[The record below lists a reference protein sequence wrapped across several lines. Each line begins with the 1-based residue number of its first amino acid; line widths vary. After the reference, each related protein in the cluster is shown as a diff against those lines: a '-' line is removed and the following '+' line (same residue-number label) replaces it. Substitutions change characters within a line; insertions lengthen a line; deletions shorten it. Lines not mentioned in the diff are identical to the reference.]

1 MKKFILVFVISL
13 LSVPVFSQINFDDYF
28 TYSTMRFDYS
38 RAGNSESNDI
48 FLEQI
53 KKEPYWSGNPKNLI
67 DKFNY
72 GHYKYLV
79 YDSAD
84 SKLIFSKGYN
94 TIYDEWQTT
103 PEAKLLKRSF
113 YETVIF
119 PFPKKTVKLE
129 LHERNKNGVFDKK
142 YEIYINPYDKYINQ
156 DMPRN
161 FVTNKIVNSG
171 DPLHKVDV
179 VFLPEGYTKDEME
192 KFRKDAD
199 RFAGYFL
206 ECSPY
211 KENKDKIN
219 IWTVEAISDES
230 GVDNPGL
237 NNWKNTIMNFTFYSL
252 DVERYLMSVD
262 IKSIRDLASLVPYDN
277 ICIISNTDK
286 YGGGAI
292 YNYYTSFPAD
302 DKNGNG
308 PYLIVHEFGHH
319 FACLGDEYYT
329 SQVSVEDYYSFTVE
343 PYEANLTTLVDF
355 DKKWKDMLEP
365 GIPIPTPATEEYIGK
380 LGVFE
385 GGGYVAKG
393 VYRPMFDCTMKS
405 RSYNNFC
412 PVCKKAI
419 IEMINYYSEN

>member
-1 MKKFILVFVISL
+1 MKKIILIFILSFVTL
-13 LSVPVFSQINFDDYF
+13 PVFAQVNFDDYF
-28 TYSTMRFDYS
+28 TAGTLRFDYI
-38 RAGNSESNDI
+38 RAGNSASNDI
-48 FLEQI
+48 FFEQL
-53 KKEPYWSGNPKNLI
+53 KKEPFWSGNPKNLL
-67 DKFNY
+67 DKFDY
-72 GHYKYLV
+72 GHYRYFV
-79 YDSAD
+79 YDSA
-84 SKLIFSKGYN
+84 SNKLIFSKGYDTYFN
-94 TIYDEWQTT
+94 EWQSTS
-103 PEAKLLKRSF
+103 EAKVVKRSF

-129 LHERNKNGVFDKK
+129 LQERNKKGVFENKF
-142 YEIYINPYDKYINQ
+142 EIFINPGDKFINQ
-156 DMPRN
+156 DMPRK
-161 FVTNKIVNSG
+161 FETNKILNSG
-171 DPLHKVDV
+171 DPLYKVDI
-179 VFLPEGYTKDEME
+179 VFIPEGYTKEEME
-192 KFRKDAD
+192 KFRKDAE
-199 RFAGYFL
+199 RFAGYFI

-211 KENKDKIN
+211 KENKEKIN

-237 NNWKNTIMNFTFYSL
+237 NSWKNTIMNFSFYSQ
-252 DVERYLMSVD
+252 DVERYLMSLDV
-262 IKSIRDLASLVPYDN
+262 KSIRDLASLVPYDN
-277 ICIISNTDK
+277 ICIISNSDK

-302 DKNGNG
+302 DKNGNS

-329 SQVSVEDYYSFTVE
+329 SQVSVEDYYSLTVE
-343 PYEANLTTLVDF
+343 PYEANLTTLVNF
-355 DKKWKDMLEP
+355 DKKWKSMIDE
-365 GIPIPTPATEEYIGK
+365 GIPIPTPATDEYIGK

-419 IEMINYYSEN
+419 VEMINYYSEK